1 MSEFPDR
8 PDYPEPRK
16 LDKGM
21 TVEIEQGEGKEPI
34 VGEVGAVLE
43 EADSEGAIVQLKSGA
58 QGRVRKI
65 THE

>member
-1 MSEFPDR
+1 MPEL
-8 PDYPEPRK
+8 PDYPEPRQ

-34 VGEVGAVLE
+34 IGEVGAVVE
-43 EADSEGAIVQLKSGA
+43 EADPEGTVVKLKSGA
-58 QGRVRKI
+58 EGRVRKI